1 LPKHLQFLQF
11 YCLFSWCCKSEK
23 SLKLMPGEGLP
34 IALVG
39 GALAGVC
46 AFTWYNAWYA
56 FKEAFQAPSR

>member
-1 LPKHLQFLQF
+1 
-11 YCLFSWCCKSEK
+11 
-23 SLKLMPGEGLP
+23 MPGEGLP